1 MSEHCGA
8 ALLVRS
14 GKLILC
20 ALGTNVCCPCLQVV
34 LPPALTGAI
43 TSNDPHIRSL
53 QEQLNEVNRK
63 ILRNEMDLPPEH
75 LRSPSPEPR

>member
-1 MSEHCGA
+1 MFW
-8 ALLVRS
+8 
-14 GKLILC
+14 
-20 ALGTNVCCPCLQVV
+20 CPCLQVV